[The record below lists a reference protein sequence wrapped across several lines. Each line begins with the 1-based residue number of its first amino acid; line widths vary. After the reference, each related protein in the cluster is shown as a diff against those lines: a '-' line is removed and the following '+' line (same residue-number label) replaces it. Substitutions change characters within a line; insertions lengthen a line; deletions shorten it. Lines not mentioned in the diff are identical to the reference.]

1 MDTEVARRQR
11 AVCES
16 VAEQLYIDVRLY
28 VITWYPGFP
37 ILVIFGRACGK
48 IFQGRNFA
56 VLIVI
61 ELESE
66 HYMVIS
72 KALRN
77 TLDGANVNLW
87 LETDQSWTV
96 KDNFTNNKEQKPEM
110 ESLTLIK
117 AYLMVFPG

>member
-1 MDTEVARRQR
+1 
-11 AVCES
+11 
-16 VAEQLYIDVRLY
+16 
-28 VITWYPGFP
+28 
-37 ILVIFGRACGK
+37 
-48 IFQGRNFA
+48 
-56 VLIVI
+56 VI